1 MNSETDNSL
10 SFFYRFSLLRFF
22 IIAFAFILAIFFT
35 TKIYAQAF
43 QGAVAVG
50 SNLTQVDGDE
60 VFGFKKF
67 GLNASAMAIMPFK
80 DKWSISL
87 EASFSQ
93 KGSYQKYPPEYLANQ
108 ILPYYNLRLN
118 YAEIPVILHFTDK
131 GFLTFGLGFSYGRL
145 VGVKEIEWGKQ
156 TALTLFSGDYSRDD
170 YNIIF
175 DVMAPIYKRLYFD
188 FRYAYSITKI
198 RTRKFTNAAGDEYFR
213 DQFNN
218 IITVRLI
225 YIFNEV
231 KRNAND

>member
-1 MNSETDNSL
+1 MKSVKHNSL
-10 SFFYRFSLLRFF
+10 NFIYKLSLRRIF
-22 IIAFAFILAIFFT
+22 IIAFVFIVVLFNS
-35 TKIYAQAF
+35 TKISAQAF
-43 QGAVAVG
+43 QGAVAIG

-87 EASFSQ
+87 EALFSQ
-93 KGSYQKYPPEYLANQ
+93 KGSYQKYPQVYVANQ

-118 YAEIPVILHFTDK
+118 YAEVPIMLHFTDK

-156 TALTLFSGDYSRDD
+156 TALTLYSNDYLRDD

-175 DVMAPIYKRLYFD
+175 NLMAPIYKRLYFD
-188 FRYAYSITKI
+188 FRYAYSLAKI
-198 RTRKFTNAAGDEYFR
+198 RTRKFTNPAGDEYNR

-225 YIFNEV
+225 YVFNEV
-231 KRNAND
+231 KQRAND